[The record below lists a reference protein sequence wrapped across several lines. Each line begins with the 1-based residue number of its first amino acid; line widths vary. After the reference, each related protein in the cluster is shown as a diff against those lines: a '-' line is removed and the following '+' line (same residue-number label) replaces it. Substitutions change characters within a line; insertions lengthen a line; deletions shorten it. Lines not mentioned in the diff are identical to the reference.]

1 MSKDY
6 FFSEDNQQ
14 TGPLDLE
21 AIKKKITEGVITSQ
35 TLVWC
40 EGMDNWKPADQ
51 IQELSSFFKSRVQPP
66 PLPRN
71 QATPPPLPDA
81 DVPAGLS
88 SFEEKAYRFAKAM
101 YPPWKG
107 KQFPIGAYV
116 RKNPKNAVYVVAG
129 TFAAMIAVLIMFVYS
144 LSADKEQGQPQYAQG
159 QQEMPM
165 GQTPP
170 PGWQAQHRAIMDAQ
184 REIGQMSHDAYIYKR
199 DREDKMDDFRRKM
212 ETNDE

>member
-6 FFSEDNQQ
+6 FFSKNNQQ

-21 AIKKKITEGVITSQ
+21 AIKKKIAEGTITSQ
-35 TLVWC
+35 TLVWR

-51 IQELSSFFKSRVQPP
+51 IQELSTFFKSGAKPP

-71 QATPPPLPDA
+71 PKTPPPLSD
-81 DVPAGLS
+81 DDIPAGLTP
-88 SFEEKAYRFAKAM
+88 FEEKAYRFAKAM

-107 KQFPIGAYV
+107 RHFPIGAYV
-116 RKNPKNAVYVVAG
+116 RKNPKHAVYVVAG
-129 TFAAMIAVLIMFVYS
+129 TFAAMIAVLILFVFS
-144 LSADKEQGQPQYAQG
+144 LSSDKEQIQQYTQG
-159 QQEMPM
+159 PQEMPM

-212 ETNDE
+212 ETNDD

>member
-6 FFSEDNQQ
+6 FFSKDNQQ
-14 TGPLDLE
+14 AGPVDLE
-21 AIKKKITEGVITSQ
+21 SIKKNIAEGVITSE

-40 EGMDNWKPADQ
+40 EGMDDWRPAAQ
-51 IQELSSFFKSRVQPP
+51 IQELSSLFKIGGQPP

-71 QATPPPLPDA
+71 PATPPPLPDS
-81 DVPAGLS
+81 DIPAGLS
-88 SFEEKAYRFAKAM
+88 SFEEKAYRFATAM

-107 KQFPIGAYV
+107 RHFPIGAYV
-116 RKNPKNAVYVVAG
+116 RKKPKNAVYVVAG
-129 TFAAMIAVLIMFVYS
+129 TFVAIIAVLIMFVYS
-144 LSADKEQGQPQYAQG
+144 LSGDKEQAQQYAQER
-159 QQEMPM
+159 QEMPV
-165 GQTPP
+165 GQTPL

-199 DREDKMDDFRRKM
+199 DREDKMDDFRRRM